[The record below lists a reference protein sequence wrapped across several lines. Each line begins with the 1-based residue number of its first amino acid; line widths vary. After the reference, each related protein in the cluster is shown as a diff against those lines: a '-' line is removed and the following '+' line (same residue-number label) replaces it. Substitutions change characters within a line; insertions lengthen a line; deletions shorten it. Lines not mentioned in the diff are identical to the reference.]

1 MFDNFDFW
9 NTLFLKIMAIFV
21 ILPLCS
27 LTKYNNFLK
36 TWKILTNFEQHIKN
50 SITELT
56 QFYNRY
62 SLTLDCISP
71 RAFLVILPFVMI
83 IIQQENT
90 QDNACVSIFESRG
103 LFFHFIQMNSYVQVF
118 WTLEEHVVCLWV

>member
-1 MFDNFDFW
+1 MND
-9 NTLFLKIMAIFV
+9 T
-21 ILPLCS
+21 S
-27 LTKYNNFLK
+27 R
-36 TWKILTNFEQHIKN
+36 N

-56 QFYNRY
+56 LFYNRY

-90 QDNACVSIFESRG
+90 QDSACVSIFESRG
-103 LFFHFIQMNSYVQVF
+103 LFSILLKGIVTSILDSRKTYCLLMG
-118 WTLEEHVVCLWV
+118 LEILAVVGLGII

>member
-1 MFDNFDFW
+1 MN
-9 NTLFLKIMAIFV
+9 NTSKTPYV
-21 ILPLCS
+21 ILNDIS
-27 LTKYNNFLK
+27 
-36 TWKILTNFEQHIKN
+36 KN

-56 QFYNRY
+56 LFYNRY

-90 QDNACVSIFESRG
+90 QDSACVSIFESRVFFFSLLKGIVTCILDSRKTYCLLMG
-103 LFFHFIQMNSYVQVF
+103 LEI
-118 WTLEEHVVCLWV
+118 LVVVGLGII

>member
-1 MFDNFDFW
+1 MND
-9 NTLFLKIMAIFV
+9 I
-21 ILPLCS
+21 S
-27 LTKYNNFLK
+27 R
-36 TWKILTNFEQHIKN
+36 N

-56 QFYNRY
+56 LFYNRY

-90 QDNACVSIFESRG
+90 QDSACVSIFESRG
-103 LFFHFIQMNSYVQVF
+103 LFSILLKGILKSFQNTPNFFGPSYFETALVASILDSRKTYCLF
-118 WTLEEHVVCLWV
+118 MGLEILAVVGLGII